1 MVRLHEKQRQPPK
14 VLGLKVEV
22 LNYLVNTRY
31 MVIRIVNRTDVIKIV
46 FLLFTLI
53 IIHNVPWAVIW
64 VGL

>member
-1 MVRLHEKQRQPPK
+1 MVRLREKQRQPPK
-14 VLGLKVEV
+14 VLGRKVEV

-31 MVIRIVNRTDVIKIV
+31 MVIRIVNRTDVKIV

-53 IIHNVPWAVIW
+53 IIHNGPWAVIW